1 MKTAQKEA
9 DLPSIT
15 VEPSHLIDTIIG
27 LFGKTDLAIVGGLA
41 VSESLSSVLEFLI
54 VLSAFRKDYPKK
66 QESND
71 AASVSLADGW
81 TKAQR
86 AEVAEVARL
95 AIPLVK
101 STRMF
106 LKKILTIN
114 VVPLPKGLVLLKVS
128 PDGSLFGVRS
138 CLVLNFGLA
147 DDQLGSDQK
156 YCCFNQTKQINLS
169 SKQQPD
175 KRQIELE
182 DEHLY
187 GPPSP
192 RSASRENHNHLT
204 QSSSTTSDSLSPIT
218 PGDHHQQHHYHSNRW
233 NTSKTK
239 QEQIDNQSTDE
250 LFLSECYPPIR
261 TQLQIPIRLSRQT
274 LETNHSN
281 LVEKPYQ
288 LPELADTLSY
298 PASELS
304 INALSRL
311 LEPYHLALPEVIKE
325 HFLTHDGQD
334 VFTLNSARCS
344 GSAPLGI
351 VWGLWLMSCEEVEA
365 EWGFWRRFDGGLM
378 PGDAFTASDFS
389 SYQDQHPPQQ
399 ENSHHNSSRRST
411 IQLPPNRVDQGM
423 SSCPAG
429 WVREVYSHPA
439 WIPLLSDRVGN
450 YIGVDLSPPPN
461 CSYPTTTATSSS
473 SPSNSEQR
481 IGGGQGNARAEIG
494 QVIAF
499 GREIDEKVVLW
510 RGEGLYFARLIGKK
524 SKPTIKN
531 RSSSSSSTRRN
542 SDGEGGWTHPGA
554 TSDDSEDT
562 EDGLGD
568 LGYFNDGAGFG
579 GGAATEDGDFYG
591 WRLAPEYRGMSVI
604 EAICARSKQRWA
616 EVGSFSSR
624 CESVKNDSRSQSRSN
639 SSRKHSPHLS
649 GVQVGSSEPTS
660 GTGETGERSDSSPP
674 TPIAYVTP
682 PSPRPPGVELVT
694 EPIPATSPSSSSS
707 VTGGGPGKQV
717 ESTGLHPL
725 PAERPH
731 KQQQQPK
738 RSRVPPPAPVSLDL
752 PTMDSLLLEADDPP
766 PPPSRSSSSS
776 SSTTTNTSIL
786 SRLSMVTQ
794 RISEEMSRRSSP
806 ILPSTTQHIL
816 STTNPTVNTPNHV
829 GGDNEAIGMVIL
841 SDQLHPIPID
851 HPPKNDRD
859 LSISTFNHPSQGLG
873 IMRTET

>member
-1 MKTAQKEA
+1 MLQEKIMSPAGSSA
-9 DLPSIT
+9 SSSSNS
-15 VEPSHLIDTIIG
+15 SH
-27 LFGKTDLAIVGGLA
+27 
-41 VSESLSSVLEFLI
+41 
-54 VLSAFRKDYPKK
+54 
-66 QESND
+66 
-71 AASVSLADGW
+71 SVSAP
-81 TKAQR
+81 KIHR
-86 AEVAEVARL
+86 
-95 AIPLVK
+95 K
-101 STRMF
+101 SPSSTDQHH
-106 LKKILTIN
+106 L
-114 VVPLPKGLVLLKVS
+114 
-128 PDGSLFGVRS
+128 RS
-138 CLVLNFGLA
+138 NNHHL
-147 DDQLGSDQK
+147 
-156 YCCFNQTKQINLS
+156 INLS
-169 SKQQPD
+169 SAASIKPNKSISHPNRQPD

-261 TQLQIPIRLSRQT
+261 TQLQIPFFNETLSSPIGMGRGQPIISPSYYSPAYGSVDRLWKRIT
-274 LETNHSN
+274 RILI
-281 LVEKPYQ
+281 EKPYQ

-510 RGEGLYFARLIGKK
+510 RGEGRDGWAHWLASFADDLEDCNFARLIGKK

-776 SSTTTNTSIL
+776 SSTTTNTSIRSAPDNSSSSSTSTPKL
-786 SRLSMVTQ
+786 VSRLSMVTQ